1 MTKRFIDR
9 SNTITQFSNLADEV
23 DYPNMPKAL
32 HLNWRLFCRDYQ
44 SKDKEVTKEI
54 NELCH
59 FYKGYKVDFRPYLIE
74 NPTSVL
80 STDNLENCVDLF
92 RTMHLRHL
100 LVLDP
105 ESAKLRGIIT
115 RQDLFRWLD
124 L

>member
-1 MTKRFIDR
+1 MTKQVIDR

-32 HLNWRLFCRDYQ
+32 TLNWRLFTRDYG

-54 NELCH
+54 NEMCH

-80 STDNLENCVDLF
+80 TTDSLENCLQLY
-92 RTMHLRHL
+92 RNMHLRHL
-100 LVLDP
+100 LVLNP
-105 ESAKLRGIIT
+105 ENAKLAGIIT
-115 RQDLFRWLD
+115 RQDLFKWLD